1 MDGIKGADIS
11 SQGKTALTANARK
24 GFPTL
29 SRKSQTFNNVTRALS
44 FIYLCSGFMGLV
56 FVPLK
61 VNAIVL
67 KFLFLLKTVC
77 ISRVGDQTHHISS
90 VAFKTSNW

>member
-44 FIYLCSGFMGLV
+44 FIYL
-56 FVPLK
+56 
-61 VNAIVL
+61 
-67 KFLFLLKTVC
+67 
-77 ISRVGDQTHHISS
+77 
-90 VAFKTSNW
+90 FKRHLGIFYA

>member
-11 SQGKTALTANARK
+11 SQGKTALTAFARK

-44 FIYLCSGFMGLV
+44 FIYL
-56 FVPLK
+56 
-61 VNAIVL
+61 
-67 KFLFLLKTVC
+67 
-77 ISRVGDQTHHISS
+77 
-90 VAFKTSNW
+90 FKRHLGIFYG